1 MAIFREVVR
10 GDGSGIAEYYRV
22 IDGKVVNVDYNV
34 SINKPTINGQELV
47 GDLNL
52 AELMEKEGFV
62 RFESDPTVPEHV
74 KYIKASDIEKWQNG
88 VTLEQVAQMIGENI
102 GGVASFNMIP
112 VDVLPTANIQPNV
125 IYAIPAA
132 KPKNKNSRDEYVYIN
147 GGWECIGSTAIDLD
161 NYYTKAEIDAK
172 LDALNDGM
180 GAANEELELI
190 INGGA

>member
-47 GDLNL
+47 GDLNI

-161 NYYTKAEIDAK
+161 NYYNKEEIDAK
-172 LDALNDGM
+172 FTSINNEIGLVNAELDT
-180 GAANEELELI
+180 I